1 MSERPHLACAADTR
15 YVTHSA
21 AMLHSALTQSDGRL
35 VVHYLHGPDL
45 PREERAALASMFAES
60 GGELV
65 LHEIAPERVA
75 GLPLQDRFGAAMW
88 YRIFLPELLPDVDR
102 VVYLDIDTI
111 VTDRLEP
118 LFAIDLADNL
128 LGAVTNVFMEF
139 HRERPGELGIDP
151 TEYFNS
157 GVVLF
162 NLTAARASRF
172 TQELLELVRA
182 RGHEFVWP
190 DQDALNLAA
199 RGRWERLHPRWN
211 CMNSLFSRPHLA
223 EATLGA
229 TQVAEA
235 TSRPAIRH
243 FEGPGFNKPW
253 HILHDRGGQRLYR
266 AHRTRTPWPAY
277 SLEGRT
283 AANRVRRVVAD
294 LRPRAPAGRGAQ
306 RA

>member
-1 MSERPHLACAADTR
+1 LSETVHLACAADTR

-21 AMLHSALTQSDGRL
+21 AMLDSALKQSGGHL

-45 PREERAALASMFAES
+45 PRLERTALASMFIQS
-60 GGELV
+60 DSELV

-88 YRIFLPELLPDVDR
+88 YRILLPELLPDVNR
-102 VVYLDIDTI
+102 VLYLDIDTI
-111 VTDRLEP
+111 VVDALEP

-139 HRERPGELGIDP
+139 HRERPDELGIAP
-151 TEYFNS
+151 SKYFNS

-162 NLTAARASRF
+162 NLTAARASGF
-172 TQELLELVRA
+172 TDQLLELVRA
-182 RGHEFVWP
+182 RGDTFVWP

-211 CMNSLFSRPHLA
+211 CMNSFFSRPQLA
-223 EATLGA
+223 EATFGA
-229 TQVAEA
+229 TPLAQA
-235 TSRPAIRH
+235 TAQPAIRH

-253 HILHDRGGQRLYR
+253 HILHDRDGQRLYR
-266 AHRTRTPWPAY
+266 NHRTRTPWPAY
-277 SLEGRT
+277 SLEGAT
-283 AANRVRRVVAD
+283 AVNRVRRVVGD
-294 LRPRAPAGRGAQ
+294 LRAHAPAGRASH

>member
-1 MSERPHLACAADTR
+1 MSETVHLACAADTR

-21 AMLHSALTQSDGRL
+21 AMLHSALKQSDARL

-45 PREERAALASMFAES
+45 PDFQRSALASMF
-60 GGELV
+60 GQTDGDLV

-75 GLPLQDRFGAAMW
+75 GLPLQDRFGGAMW
-88 YRIFLPELLPDVDR
+88 YRILLPELLPEVDR
-102 VVYLDIDTI
+102 VLYLDIDTI

-139 HRERPGELGIDP
+139 HRARPGELGIDP
-151 TEYFNS
+151 SEYFNS

-162 NLTAARASRF
+162 NLTAARASGF
-172 TQELLELVRA
+172 TDGLLDLARA
-182 RGHEFVWP
+182 RGHTFLWP

-211 CMNSLFSRPHLA
+211 CMNSFFSRPRLA
-223 EATLGA
+223 EATFGA
-229 TQVAEA
+229 TPLAQA
-235 TSRPAIRH
+235 TAQPAIRH

-253 HILHDRGGQRLYR
+253 HILHDRNGQRLYR
-266 AHRTRTPWPAY
+266 DHRTRTPWPAY
-277 SLEGRT
+277 SLEGGT
-283 AANRVRRVVAD
+283 AVNRVRRVVAD
-294 LRPRAPAGRGAQ
+294 LRAHTPAGRASH